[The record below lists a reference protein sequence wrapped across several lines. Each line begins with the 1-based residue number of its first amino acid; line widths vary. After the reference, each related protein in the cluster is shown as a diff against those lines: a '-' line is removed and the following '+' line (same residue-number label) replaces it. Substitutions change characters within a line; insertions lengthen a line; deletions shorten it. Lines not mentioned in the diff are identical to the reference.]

1 MRDICVLRYST
12 LTSVRVTSSLIRE
25 YTLLLTGKNLT
36 FTNRVVVNEINAPD
50 FSVLSDTKVEVLL
63 PESVRDQVVTSVAVY
78 VETSRPEF
86 ATDMEIELTQDSRSG
101 LMRLSQSVVK
111 LLLTTPG
118 SDIFDPTSGGG
129 LERLI
134 RGVSLDD
141 TALVTGVVNGAVQRT
156 KAQILKSQ
164 GSKVLPAEEKL
175 VDLRVVNINVDKTT
189 LTVAIRLQIITRGA
203 IVELSLPMNKTIG

>member
-1 MRDICVLRYST
+1 
-12 LTSVRVTSSLIRE
+12 LI
-25 YTLLLTGKNLT
+25 
-36 FTNRVVVNEINAPD
+36 
-50 FSVLSDTKVEVLL
+50 
-63 PESVRDQVVTSVAVY
+63 
-78 VETSRPEF
+78 
-86 ATDMEIELTQDSRSG
+86 
-101 LMRLSQSVVK
+101 RLSQSVVK
-111 LLLTTPG
+111 LLLTPPG